1 MIIPMK
7 TRFRMK
13 VAIGI
18 MLYVAGWYGTTGA
31 CIANGFQSPE
41 NKTKRDVSA
50 QCLAISAFPF
60 TWVIVALGS
69 GFYADGWERPRFKQ

>member
-7 TRFRMK
+7 TRFRIK

-31 CIANGFQSPE
+31 CIANGAVTPSPGE
-41 NKTKRDVSA
+41 SA
-50 QCLAISAFPF
+50 SSKCLAISAFPF
-60 TWVIVALGS
+60 TWIVVALGS